1 MAQRKYICKIGQ
13 EEARKKGGFVDIL
26 TSIRCIT
33 HIIWLSED
41 THVNL
46 DKKFKKRGGFED
58 TLTPTAHAA

>member
-46 DKKFKKRGGFED
+46 DKKF
-58 TLTPTAHAA
+58 